1 MNDVQRRQLEE
12 TMNRE
17 RRSKSSWAMQHAEE
31 EAGRI
36 TAYKLDDMKHQRLH
50 NLREQVADWPIVW
63 SRAAAY
69 GPHIPPSA
77 HCHLY
82 RLPER
87 SSPGLAGRIHTHI
100 RTRRRILLQVADLC
114 DLQPTPANMVRPARK
129 VRALRPWPEPAL
141 VRLASASCDP
151 LSSTRLPARSSAH
164 PASCSPGRRCLRT

>member
-1 MNDVQRRQLEE
+1 
-12 TMNRE
+12 MNRE

-69 GPHIPPSA
+69 GRISRLVHGVLSPVSPAGALFTRARRSHTYTHTYAPPHPF
-77 HCHLY
+77 
-82 RLPER
+82 
-87 SSPGLAGRIHTHI
+87 
-100 RTRRRILLQVADLC
+100 LQVADLC

-141 VRLASASCDP
+141 VRLASASCDA
-151 LSSTRLPARSSAH
+151 LSSTRLPARSSAY

>member
-69 GPHIPPSA
+69 GRISRLVHGVLSPVSPAGALFTRARRSHTYTHTYAPPHPF
-77 HCHLY
+77 
-82 RLPER
+82 
-87 SSPGLAGRIHTHI
+87 AG
-100 RTRRRILLQVADLC
+100 
-114 DLQPTPANMVRPARK
+114 
-129 VRALRPWPEPAL
+129 
-141 VRLASASCDP
+141 
-151 LSSTRLPARSSAH
+151 
-164 PASCSPGRRCLRT
+164 G